1 MIGNLCKKIA
11 SYCCCFK
18 ETNTVEDKQDNDIYN
33 VFENN
38 VRVTDEK
45 LQRANSSSSFDD
57 RYSLS
62 NEAIFNYSDVYR

>member
-1 MIGNLCKKIA
+1 L
-11 SYCCCFK
+11 
-18 ETNTVEDKQDNDIYN
+18 EDKPDNDVYN

-38 VRVTDEK
+38 VLNNNVRVTDDK

-62 NEAIFNYSDVYR
+62 NEAIFNYSDIYRN